1 MYGVDRQQAN
11 NITGNR
17 QLAGNAEMRDIH
29 PIDQELAARA
39 RLRRERIRQK
49 IKKLDQLSVSF
60 SEDDPRPISVFQLSN
75 PTFDTTLPFPFVGFV
90 LPRIF
95 ELIGGNE
102 EDWFYMGREKF
113 AELRDK
119 FEHICNDP
127 TRTTLIVYG
136 TEGYGK
142 SHLLAALV
150 CYLAA
155 KEVKVVYVPNCWS
168 LWSNPELYI
177 RAAMLFAWADDERKQ
192 QIIMRLDTLEE
203 IGEFLEMQSE
213 VVFVIDQLEAL
224 EKERYDTEYTVNRKI
239 KLREWLQGLVAR
251 GKGIL
256 ISSANYQSVL
266 NRASRSDTE
275 IMYVYGGLTRVSL
288 RSSNSFVKG
297 DASNCDL
304 EGNGPVV
311 GAEAR
316 G

>member
-1 MYGVDRQQAN
+1 
-11 NITGNR
+11 
-17 QLAGNAEMRDIH
+17 MRDIY
-29 PIDQELAARA
+29 PIDQEFAARA
-39 RLRRERIRQK
+39 RLQRERIRQK

-75 PTFDTTLPFPFVGFV
+75 PTFDTTLPFPFVGYS
-90 LPRIF
+90 LPPTFQLTGVNQENWI
-95 ELIGGNE
+95 
-102 EDWFYMGREKF
+102 YMGREKF

-119 FEHICNDP
+119 FEHICDDP
-127 TRTTLIVYG
+127 TRTALIVYG
-136 TEGYGK
+136 TIGYGK

-155 KEVKVVYVPNCWS
+155 KEVKVVYVPNCWPFYRTPD
-168 LWSNPELYI
+168 LCM

-192 QIIMRLDTLEE
+192 QIILRLDTLEE
-203 IGEFLEMQSE
+203 IGEFLEVQSE

-224 EKERYDTEYTVNRKI
+224 EKQRCDCEYTVNKKI
-239 KLREWLQGLVAR
+239 QLREWLQGLVAR

-256 ISSANYQSVL
+256 SSSANNQSIL
-266 NRASRSDTE
+266 NSASRSDTE
-275 IMYVYGGLTRVSL
+275 IMYVNGGLTRVSL
-288 RSSNSFVKG
+288 RSNNSFVKG